1 MLEWQRCRSLIRTYT
16 IASFAVL
23 FAIFFVF
30 GQAPAQQ
37 QDAEQKAQQ
46 SQQSQELQKAKQQK
60 AKYGQ
65 KLKKLQ
71 NATLENN
78 PEVKTELENRLS
90 KLRELQKKK
99 FNKIVSENATA
110 REKMMAQRRVMQDEE
125 IRKKQQAI
133 RDYLIEAMKKEDP
146 KAEEYFN
153 KLKKA
158 QKNIQEIRRQQKQ
171 KGQPQGV
178 PQNRKQ

>member
-1 MLEWQRCRSLIRTYT
+1 MVEWQRCRSLIRTYT
-16 IASFAVL
+16 IASFVAF

-37 QDAEQKAQQ
+37 QEAEQKAQQ
-46 SQQSQELQKAKQQK
+46 SQQSQELQEAKQK
-60 AKYGQ
+60 KDKYGQ
-65 KLKKLQ
+65 KLQKIQ

-78 PEVKTELENRLS
+78 PEVKTELEKRLS
-90 KLRELQKKK
+90 KLRKLQKEK
-99 FNKIVSENATA
+99 FNEIVSENATA

-158 QKNIQEIRRQQKQ
+158 QKNIQEIRRKQQR
-171 KGQPQGV
+171 KGQSQGV
-178 PQNRKQ
+178 PQKRQQ